1 MTLFPLSLIPVNTRF
16 DFMRLRH
23 IWLIV
28 AGVTLF
34 ASLAIIGIKGFN
46 YALDFTG
53 GTAVNIRFEHIMD
66 VDKVR
71 ARLEAA
77 GIESAQVQ
85 TFGSGSDLLIRV
97 RSSDNESE
105 QDTSRGSIDSENTM
119 ARQVLAAVSTSETP
133 GQIMSSA
140 EIGAQVSG
148 ELRQNALN
156 ATLFVLIG
164 FLIYISFR
172 FELKFAIVA
181 SATTLFDVLIVA
193 GLFALTGREFDLT
206 VLAGLLSVMGFSIND
221 TIVVF
226 DRVRENFRSL
236 RVSPLHIFNLS
247 INQTLSRT
255 IITSVVFFLSVL
267 ALFLY
272 GGGSLEGLALTQM
285 LGAIVGTLSSIFI
298 ACPML
303 TYGWLKVTK
312 QDLLPKAKDLEELAR
327 RP

>member
-1 MTLFPLSLIPVNTRF
+1 MTLFPLSLIPANTRF

-23 IWLIV
+23 VWLLI
-28 AGVTLF
+28 AGLALL
-34 ASLAIIGIKGFN
+34 ASLAIMGIKGFN

-53 GTAVNIRFEHIMD
+53 GTAVNIRFEQVMD
-66 VDKVR
+66 VDEVR
-71 ARLEAA
+71 SRLEAA
-77 GIESAQVQ
+77 GIEGAQVQ

-97 RSSDNESE
+97 RSVNDLNEE
-105 QDTSRGSIDSENTM
+105 ITRGGIDSENTM
-119 ARQVLAAVSTSETP
+119 AGKVLAAISGSDTP

-156 ATLFVLIG
+156 ATLFVLVG

-172 FELKFAIVA
+172 FELKFAVVA

-236 RVSPLHIFNLS
+236 RVSPLQIFNLS